1 MERPKQLRMTQDSL
15 VNGNLRVNNRFQN
28 VVYPT
33 GFDDNARSRLHP
45 ALRTYCGILLGAL
58 CLGTWDLLFAR
69 IYWNAEG
76 INLVRV
82 LQSIASGIYGS
93 ASRNGGMK
101 TAIVGAVCHY
111 FIALGMVLA
120 YFLVSLRTRLLLRW
134 PVRLGLAYVI
144 FLYFFM
150 NLVVLPLSAIGHPA
164 FGDHRWMV
172 WSKSMHAL
180 FGVLCALTARLTL
193 LVTQRA

>member
-1 MERPKQLRMTQDSL
+1 MRA
-15 VNGNLRVNNRFQN
+15 NHRFRN
-28 VVYPT
+28 VAYPT
-33 GFDDNARSRLHP
+33 DLGDHPAARSLLRP

-76 INLVRV
+76 VNLVRV
-82 LQSIASGIYGS
+82 LHSIASGIYGR
-93 ASRNGGMK
+93 ASRNGGAK

-111 FIALGMVLA
+111 FIALCMVLA
-120 YFLVSLRTRLLLRW
+120 YFLVSRRVGLLLRW
-134 PVRLGLAYVI
+134 PVPLGLAYGV

-172 WSKSMHAL
+172 SSIGMHAL

-193 LVTQRA
+193 GVTEGA

>member
-1 MERPKQLRMTQDSL
+1 
-15 VNGNLRVNNRFQN
+15 
-28 VVYPT
+28 
-33 GFDDNARSRLHP
+33 
-45 ALRTYCGILLGAL
+45 
-58 CLGTWDLLFAR
+58 
-69 IYWNAEG
+69 
-76 INLVRV
+76 
-82 LQSIASGIYGS
+82 
-93 ASRNGGMK
+93 MK

-111 FIALGMVLA
+111 LIALCMVLA
-120 YFLVSLRTRLLLRW
+120 YFLVSLRIRLLLRW
-134 PVRLGLAYVI
+134 TVRLGLAYGI

-172 WSKSMHAL
+172 WSIGMHAL

>member
-1 MERPKQLRMTQDSL
+1 MESRDHNSAGSRQLP
-15 VNGNLRVNNRFQN
+15 V
-28 VVYPT
+28 
-33 GFDDNARSRLHP
+33 
-45 ALRTYCGILLGAL
+45 LRTYYGILLGAL

-76 INLVRV
+76 VNLVRV
-82 LQSIASGIYGS
+82 LQSIASGIYGR
-93 ASRNGGMK
+93 ASRDGGVK
-101 TAIVGAVCHY
+101 TAIVGAMCHY
-111 FIALGMVLA
+111 FIALCMVLG
-120 YFLVSLRTRLLLRW
+120 YFLVSRRIGLLLRW
-134 PVRLGLAYVI
+134 PGPFGLAYGV

-172 WSKSMHAL
+172 WSIGMHAL

-193 LVTQRA
+193 GVTQRPIGRDTSSY

>member
-1 MERPKQLRMTQDSL
+1 MGQGQNSGL
-15 VNGNLRVNNRFQN
+15 VNGNMPENNRIQN
-28 VVYPT
+28 LVHPKDL
-33 GFDDNARSRLHP
+33 GDDSAARSRLRP
-45 ALRTYCGILLGAL
+45 ALRTYGGILLGAL

-76 INLVRV
+76 VTLVRV
-82 LQSIASGIYGS
+82 LQSVASGIYGR
-93 ASRNGGMK
+93 ASRNGGLK

-111 FIALGMVLA
+111 FIALCMVLA
-120 YFLVSLRTRLLLRW
+120 YFLVSRRIPLLLRW
-134 PVRLGLAYVI
+134 PVRFGLAYGI

-172 WSKSMHAL
+172 WSIGMHAL
-180 FGVLCALTARLTL
+180 FGVLCALAARLTL
-193 LVTQRA
+193 GASQGFEG

>member
-1 MERPKQLRMTQDSL
+1 MRA
-15 VNGNLRVNNRFQN
+15 NNRFGN
-28 VVYPT
+28 VVNPKDL
-33 GFDDNARSRLHP
+33 GNHNGARSRLRP
-45 ALRTYCGILLGAL
+45 ALRTYYGILLGAL

-76 INLVRV
+76 LNLVRV
-82 LQSIASGIYGS
+82 LQSIASGIYGR
-93 ASRNGGMK
+93 ASRNGGLK

-111 FIALGMVLA
+111 FIALCMVLA
-120 YFLVSLRTRLLLRW
+120 YFLVSRRVRLLLRW
-134 PVRLGLAYVI
+134 PVRLGLAYGI

-164 FGDHRWMV
+164 FGDRRWMV
-172 WSKSMHAL
+172 WSIGMHAF

-193 LVTQRA
+193 GSPKVPEG